1 MEVTSEAGTA
11 STGIGAGAEVR
22 GAAGRSTGG
31 AVGAMRITVTPFGS
45 RSAIV
50 GRPASGMASWT
61 ITFGKTMAA
70 APPSTAS
77 ATVTAR
83 TNINL
88 MQLPLAA
95 ENPPTATCIGSET
108 GN

>member
-1 MEVTSEAGTA
+1 MTRRV
-11 STGIGAGAEVR
+11 
-22 GAAGRSTGG
+22 GAARRAVGRSADG
-31 AVGAMRITVTPFGS
+31 AVGEMRITVTPVGG

-50 GRPASGMASWT
+50 GGAASGIASST

-77 ATVTAR
+77 ATVSAR

-88 MQLPLAA
+88 MQLPLVA
-95 ENPPTATCIGSET
+95 ENPPTEIYIGRKT

>member
-11 STGIGAGAEVR
+11 STRVGAGAEVR
-22 GAAGRSTGG
+22 GAAGRSIGSVDG
-31 AVGAMRITVTPFGS
+31 VMRITVTPFGS
-45 RSAIV
+45 CWAIV
-50 GRPASGMASWT
+50 GWPASGMASWT

-83 TNINL
+83 ANINL